1 LAAALWPSYAGITRI
16 RFNGSFAFRAKLS
29 AFAPPA
35 GQVGSP
41 NMVQIRAGGREG
53 QAAAAGFWGLA
64 PAKAGQDR
72 PACSIYLSDHQSNSM
87 ASQNN
92 SASPKSGDLARN
104 AATQEITAV
113 LQQLGASPA
122 GLSEEEAAAR
132 LEQYGPNEIA
142 HEKKHEWLR
151 RLWVAVRN
159 PLVILLT
166 VLAILSYLTDDFAGG
181 TVMMVMVLLGVS
193 LRFIQETKADQ
204 AAAKLKAMIKVT
216 ATVIRDGQPKEI
228 PLQQLVPG
236 DVVKLSAGDMIP
248 GDVRLLTAKDL
259 FIIQATL
266 TGESLPVEKTDARD
280 PRANVSSIERTNLC
294 FLGTS
299 VESGAA
305 TAVIL
310 ATGVQTYFGKMA
322 SSLAGQQTDT
332 AFDRGVR
339 KFVWLMLSFM
349 LVMVPMVFLINGLLK
364 HNWKDAFF
372 FAMAVAVGLTPEML
386 PMIVS
391 VCLSKG
397 AIAMS
402 RKKVIVK
409 KLNSIQNFG
418 AMDVLCTDK
427 TGTLTIDHVI
437 LELHCDVFKNESES
451 VLRDAYLISHF
462 QTGLKNLLDRAVL
475 AYKQLHKELA
485 VEKHKMVD
493 EIPFDFSRRMM
504 SVAIERPD
512 GERELLTK
520 GAPEA
525 VFAKCTHF
533 ESEGEIFPME
543 PILAGDLVQQVNEL
557 SEDGFRVLAVATKKL
572 GKQTTFAKADECDL
586 VLTGYLAFLDPPK
599 DTAAKAIEVLRQH
612 GVTVK
617 VLTGDN
623 DLVTRKVCSEVG
635 IHAEKIL
642 IGNQVEILSDEQ
654 LAKEVETT
662 DVFAR
667 LSPAHKKRVVQAL
680 QRNKHVVGFMGD
692 GINDAPALRAADV
705 GISVDN
711 AVDIAK
717 ESADMIL
724 LEKSLM
730 VLEEG
735 VLEGRKVFV
744 NILKYIRMGSSSAFG
759 NMFSVVGASAWLP
772 FLPMQP
778 IQVLTNGLL
787 YDFSQVPIPTD
798 NVGPQQI
805 AKPRP
810 WAMGEIAKFIM
821 FIGPIS
827 SIFDYTTFGLMWFYF
842 KCNHLVATPELL
854 ARFPSDPFNHSYAA
868 ALFNTGWFVESIM
881 TQTLIV
887 HVIRTNLI
895 PFIQS
900 RASWQLSM
908 TTILI
913 MLIGAVLPYSPL
925 AAPLGF
931 VPLPWQFWPFLALTL
946 VCYVGLTQVIKT
958 WLIRKAWV

>member
-1 LAAALWPSYAGITRI
+1 MTTMKPL
-16 RFNGSFAFRAKLS
+16 
-29 AFAPPA
+29 
-35 GQVGSP
+35 
-41 NMVQIRAGGREG
+41 EG
-53 QAAAAGFWGLA
+53 QQAT
-64 PAKAGQDR
+64 
-72 PACSIYLSDHQSNSM
+72 
-87 ASQNN
+87 
-92 SASPKSGDLARN
+92 DLIRD
-104 AATQEITAV
+104 AATNDSAAILER
-113 LQQLGASPA
+113 LQSAPT
-122 GLSEEEAAAR
+122 GLTEEEAAER
-132 LEQYGPNEIA
+132 LEVFGPNEVGQ
-142 HEKKHEWLR
+142 EKKHEWLH

-166 VLAILSYLTDDFAGG
+166 VLSILSYVTDDIPGG
-181 TVMMVMVLLGVS
+181 TMMLIMVVLGVT
-193 LRFIQETKADQ
+193 LRFVQETKANN

-216 ATVIRDGQPKEI
+216 ATVVRDGQQKEI
-228 PLQQLVPG
+228 PLRQLVPG

-248 GDVRLLTAKDL
+248 GDVRLMAAKDL

-266 TGESLPVEKTDARD
+266 TGESLPVEKSDARD
-280 PRANVSSIERTNLC
+280 PRTSVSSIEHTNLC

-310 ATGVQTYFGKMA
+310 ATGAQTYFGKMA
-322 SSLAGQQTDT
+322 SSLAGQQTET
-332 AFDRGVR
+332 AFDKGVK
-339 KFVWLMLSFM
+339 KFVWLMLTFM
-349 LVMVPMVFLINGLLK
+349 LVMVPMVFFINGFMK

-397 AIAMS
+397 ALAMS

-437 LELHCDVFKNESES
+437 LELHVDVFKNESEA

-462 QTGLKNLLDRAVL
+462 QTGLKNVLDRAVL
-475 AYKQLHKELA
+475 KYKELHG
-485 VEKHKMVD
+485 ELGIDKYRMVD

-504 SVAIERPD
+504 SVAIELPT
-512 GERELLTK
+512 GERRLLTK

-525 VFAKCTHF
+525 VFAKCSHF
-533 ESEGEIFPME
+533 ESDGEILPME
-543 PILAGDLVQQVNEL
+543 PILVGDLVQQVNDL

-572 GKQTTFAKADECDL
+572 GAQTTFTKADESEL

-599 DTAAKAIEVLRQH
+599 DSAAKAITALRQN

-623 DLVTRKVCSEVG
+623 DLVTRKVCTEVG

-642 IGNQVEILSDEQ
+642 LGSQVENLTDEQ
-654 LAKEVETT
+654 LGKEVETT

-705 GISVDN
+705 GLSVDN

-724 LEKSLM
+724 LEKDLM

-744 NILKYIRMGSSSAFG
+744 NILKYIRMGASSNFG
-759 NMFSVVGASAWLP
+759 NMFSVLGASALLP
-772 FLPMQP
+772 YLPMRP
-778 IQVLTNGLL
+778 IQVLSNNLL

-798 NVGPQQI
+798 NVGTAVI
-805 AKPRP
+805 SKPRP
-810 WAMGEIAKFIM
+810 WAIGEIAKFIV

-827 SIFDYTTFGLMWFYF
+827 SIFDYTTFGIMWFYF
-842 KCNHLVATPELL
+842 KCSNLTMLPAEM
-854 ARFPSDPFNHSYAA
+854 ASRFAGITDPDKIYAA
-868 ALFNTGWFVESIM
+868 SLFQTGWFVESIM
-881 TQTLIV
+881 TQTLII
-887 HVIRTNLI
+887 HVIRTNQI

-900 RASWQLSM
+900 RASWQLTM
-908 TTILI
+908 TTIAI
-913 MLIGAVLPYSPL
+913 MGIGAILPFTPL
-925 AAPLGF
+925 ARYLGF
-931 VPLPWQFWPFLALTL
+931 VPLPWQFWPLLALTL
-946 VCYVGLTQVIKT
+946 LCYVGLTQLIKS
-958 WLIRKAWV
+958 WMVRKNWF

>member
-1 LAAALWPSYAGITRI
+1 MPNQKNSTEQKGNSALRDAAMEEAVAALE
-16 RFNGSFAFRAKLS
+16 RFR
-29 AFAPPA
+29 
-35 GQVGSP
+35 
-41 NMVQIRAGGREG
+41 
-53 QAAAAGFWGLA
+53 
-64 PAKAGQDR
+64 
-72 PACSIYLSDHQSNSM
+72 
-87 ASQNN
+87 
-92 SASPKSGDLARN
+92 
-104 AATQEITAV
+104 T
-113 LQQLGASPA
+113 SPA
-122 GLSEEEAAAR
+122 GLSEAEAAER
-132 LEQYGPNEIA
+132 LEVFGPNEVA
-142 HEKKHEWLR
+142 QEKQHGWLR
-151 RLWVAVRN
+151 RLWIASRN
-159 PLVILLT
+159 PLVILLLI
-166 VLAILSYLTDDFAGG
+166 LAIFTFATAGDASDYVGG
-181 TVMMVMVLLGVS
+181 SVMLAMVLLALS
-193 LRFIQETKADQ
+193 LRLIQETKADN

-216 ATVIRDGQPKEI
+216 ATVIRNGGPKEI
-228 PLQQLVPG
+228 PLKELVPG
-236 DVVKLSAGDMIP
+236 DIVKLSAGDMIP
-248 GDVRLLTAKDL
+248 GDVRLIAAKDL

-280 PRANVSSIERTNLC
+280 TRTNVSAIEHTNLC

-305 TAVIL
+305 TGVIV
-310 ATGVQTYFGKMA
+310 ATGAQTYFGKMA
-322 SSLAGQQTDT
+322 SSLSGQQVET
-332 AFDRGVR
+332 AFDKGVK
-339 KFVWLMLSFM
+339 KFTWLMIGFMVVLS
-349 LVMVPMVFLINGLLK
+349 PMVFLINGLTK
-364 HNWKDAFF
+364 HSWGKDTFLCAL
-372 FAMAVAVGLTPEML
+372 AIAVGLTPEML

-397 AIAMS
+397 ALAMS
-402 RKKVIVK
+402 KKKVIVK
-409 KLNSIQNFG
+409 RLNSIQNFG

-437 LELHCDVFKNESES
+437 LELHCDVFKNESEA

-462 QTGLKNLLDRAVL
+462 QTGLKNVLDRAVL
-475 AYKQLHKELA
+475 RYKELHKELGI
-485 VEKHKMVD
+485 EKYKMVD

-504 SVAIERPD
+504 SVAIECPD
-512 GERELLTK
+512 GERQLLTK

-572 GKQTTFAKADECDL
+572 GNQTTFTKADECNL

-599 DTAAKAIEVLRQH
+599 DTASKAITALRQH

-623 DLVTRKVCSEVG
+623 DLVTRKVCGEVG

-642 IGNQVEILSDEQ
+642 LGNQVENLTDEQ

-705 GISVDN
+705 GISVDT

-735 VLEGRKVFV
+735 VLEGRKVFA
-744 NILKYIRMGSSSAFG
+744 NILKYIRMGASSNFG
-759 NMFSVVGASAWLP
+759 NMFSWVGASALFP

-778 IQVLTNGLL
+778 LQILTNNLL

-798 NVGPQQI
+798 NVGAQYI

-810 WAMGEIAKFIM
+810 WNIGEIAKFII

-827 SIFDYTTFGLMWFYF
+827 SIFDYTTFCVMWFFF
-842 KCNHLVATPELL
+842 KCNQVGLAPELVA
-854 ARFPSDPFNHSYAA
+854 RFGNDAANHTYAA

-881 TQTLIV
+881 TQTLII
-887 HVIRTNLI
+887 HVIRTSLI

-900 RASWQLSM
+900 RASWQLTM

-913 MLIGAVLPYSPL
+913 MLIGAILPYSPL
-925 AAPLGF
+925 AGPLGF
-931 VPLPWQFWPFLALTL
+931 VPLPWQFWPLLALTL
-946 VCYVGLTQVIKT
+946 VCYVGLTQVIKS
-958 WLIRKAWV
+958 WMVRKNWI

>member
-1 LAAALWPSYAGITRI
+1 VSDAVRDSAGKEAA
-16 RFNGSFAFRAKLS
+16 
-29 AFAPPA
+29 
-35 GQVGSP
+35 
-41 NMVQIRAGGREG
+41 E
-53 QAAAAGFWGLA
+53 
-64 PAKAGQDR
+64 
-72 PACSIYLSDHQSNSM
+72 
-87 ASQNN
+87 
-92 SASPKSGDLARN
+92 
-104 AATQEITAV
+104 V
-113 LQQLGASPA
+113 LQGLGSTAT

-132 LEQYGPNEIA
+132 LEQHGPNEVA
-142 HEKKHEWLR
+142 SERQHSWLR
-151 RLWVAVRN
+151 RVYTAALN

-166 VLAILSYLTDDFAGG
+166 ILAILTFATAESSSDYIGG
-181 TVMMVMVLLGVS
+181 ALMLVMVLLGLS
-193 LRFIQETKADQ
+193 LRFVQETKADN

-216 ATVIRDGQPKEI
+216 ATVLRDGQPKEI
-228 PLQQLVPG
+228 PLRDIVPG

-248 GDVRLLTAKDL
+248 GDVRLLSAKDL

-266 TGESLPVEKTDARD
+266 TGESMPVEKTDARD
-280 PRANVSSIERTNLC
+280 SREGVLSLERSNLC

-299 VESGAA
+299 VESGSA
-305 TAVIL
+305 TALIV
-310 ATGVQTYFGKMA
+310 ATGPQTYFGKMA
-322 SSLAGQQTDT
+322 STLAGLQAPT
-332 AFDRGVR
+332 AFDRGLK
-339 KFVWLMLSFM
+339 KFVWLMISFM
-349 LVMVPMVFLINGLLK
+349 AVMVPTVFLINGLMK
-364 HNWKDAFF
+364 HSWKDAFF
-372 FAMAVAVGLTPEML
+372 FALAVAVGLTPEML

-402 RKKVIVK
+402 KKKVIMK
-409 KLNSIQNFG
+409 RLNSIQNFG

-427 TGTLTIDHVI
+427 TGTLTLDRVI
-437 LELHCDVFKNESES
+437 LEIHCDVFKNESEE

-462 QTGLKNLLDRAVL
+462 QTGLKNVLDRAVL
-475 AYKQLHKELA
+475 KYTELHGELG
-485 VEKHKMVD
+485 VERYTKVD

-504 SVAIERPD
+504 SVAVEGPD
-512 GERELLTK
+512 GERQLLTK

-525 VFAKCTHF
+525 VFARCTHF

-543 PILAGDLVQQVNEL
+543 PILVGNLIQQVNDL
-557 SEDGFRVLAVATKKL
+557 SEDGFRVLAVATRKVE
-572 GKQTTFAKADECDL
+572 KQAAYSKADECTL

-599 DTAAKAIEVLRQH
+599 DTAAKAITVLRQH
-612 GVTVK
+612 GITVK

-623 DLVTRKVCSEVG
+623 DLVTRKVCTEVG
-635 IHAEKIL
+635 IDAGKIL
-642 IGNQVEILSDEQ
+642 LGSQVEGLTDPQ
-654 LAKEVETT
+654 LAEAVETT

-667 LSPAHKKRVVQAL
+667 LSPAHKKRVVLAL
-680 QRNKHVVGFMGD
+680 QQKGHVVGFMGD
-692 GINDAPALRAADV
+692 GINDAPALRASDV

-717 ESADMIL
+717 ESADVIL

-744 NILKYIRMGSSSAFG
+744 NILKYIRMGASSNFG
-759 NMFSVVGASAWLP
+759 NMFSVLGASAWLP

-778 IQVLTNGLL
+778 LQVLTNNLL

-798 NVGPQQI
+798 NVGAQQI

-810 WAMGEIAKFIM
+810 WQIGEIAKFIL

-827 SIFDYTTFGLMWFYF
+827 SIFDYTTYAVMWFLF
-842 KCNHLVATPELL
+842 KCNQAAPSPELVARYGSE
-854 ARFPSDPFNHSYAA
+854 AVNHTHAA

-900 RASWQLSM
+900 RASWQLTM
-908 TTILI
+908 TTLLI
-913 MLIGAVLPYSPL
+913 MGISAYLPYSPL
-925 AAPLGF
+925 AGALGF
-931 VPLPWQFWPFLALTL
+931 VALPPLFWPILLVTL

-958 WLIRKAWV
+958 WLIRKALV